1 MCIHWIYSYPLL
13 LDFQPPIIRLIFPK
27 HILKDHAI
35 KSPLNLLESNTLRL
49 VTNHIIIVIVNFFS
63 LNPLACHILLKL
75 WIPELDKVLQQQLL
89 QCHYKDN
96 TTSPI
101 LFNASLFT

>member
-1 MCIHWIYSYPLL
+1 MM
-13 LDFQPPIIRLIFPK
+13 
-27 HILKDHAI
+27 I
-35 KSPLNLLESNTLRL
+35 KVPLNLLDSNTLRL

-63 LNPLACHILLKL
+63 LNPLSYNSRLKL
-75 WIPELDKVLQQQLL
+75 WMPELDKVLQQQLL
-89 QCHYKDN
+89 QCQYKDN